1 MLTGNGVIGV
11 NGTGDY
17 YYSKAA
23 GGCTA
28 GDGDWSRSDSKYVA
42 EGAWED

>member
-11 NGTGDY
+11 NGTG
-17 YYSKAA
+17 SKAA